1 MSADMSLPPSGGS
14 HLIPTASQTVG
25 PFFHFALVANT
36 TLGCLVP
43 SGTHGDRI
51 RLRIRVL
58 DGAGAPVTDAL
69 VELYHADADGK
80 YAQPEDMAAL
90 NGPRDSTLGAFC
102 GFGRLPTNT
111 EGACVF
117 ETIRPGRVA
126 GNGGVLQ
133 ASHINVCLFARGLQR
148 HLYTR
153 IYFEADAALPSD
165 PVLAVVPANRRP
177 TLTAS
182 PDTEDP
188 GLWTFDIRLQGEDE
202 TVFFDL

>member
-14 HLIPTASQTVG
+14 YLIPTASQTVG

-165 PVLAVVPANRRP
+165 PVLAVVPANRRQ

-188 GLWTFDIRLQGEDE
+188 GLWTFDIRLQGKDE